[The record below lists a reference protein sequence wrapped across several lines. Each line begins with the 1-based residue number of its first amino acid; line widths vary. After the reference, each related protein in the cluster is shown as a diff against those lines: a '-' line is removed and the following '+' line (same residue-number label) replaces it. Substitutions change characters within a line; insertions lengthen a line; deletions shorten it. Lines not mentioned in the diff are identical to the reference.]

1 MDIQSHLIFTNKIFE
16 RNWKTNKY
24 YEQILS
30 DEDRSMNE
38 WSVLKWEEE
47 HLIQSDNGNET
58 GLKNKSFPAFMRL
71 IK

>member
-1 MDIQSHLIFTNKIFE
+1 
-16 RNWKTNKY
+16 
-24 YEQILS
+24 
-30 DEDRSMNE
+30 MNE